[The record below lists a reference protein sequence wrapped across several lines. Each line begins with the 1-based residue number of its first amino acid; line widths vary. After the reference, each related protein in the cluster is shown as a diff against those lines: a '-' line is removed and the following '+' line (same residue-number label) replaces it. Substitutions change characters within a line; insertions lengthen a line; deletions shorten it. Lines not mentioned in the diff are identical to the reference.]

1 MYSVLRPMRAAQ
13 AERTARRRAFTL
25 VELLVVIAIM
35 GILVA
40 LLLPAVQ
47 AAREAARR
55 MQCSNNLKQF
65 GLAFHNFEGAHRVL
79 PPAGETNGFSVQ
91 ARLLP
96 YIEQAN
102 LQNLLDFT
110 QPAFSGPFNAQV
122 PNPLFVNA
130 FATPIPLMLCPSD
143 PGGRITKGY
152 GGYMYGG
159 NNYMVSIGSGTAT
172 NYDRRWSTD
181 GIAYDNSEVIFGQI
195 QDGTSNT
202 VFMSESVRSF
212 GDDMTLPAGKTPPFP
227 YQWTLNG
234 STGVSSALNAT
245 PGLKA
250 TGNPWSGSVDGN
262 GMISNPNIEALWP
275 SFTGWRGSTS
285 NAMRGRGIS
294 WASTGT
300 MNTLTSGYL
309 PPNSRVPDIAMHHT
323 GIFGPRSFHPGGA
336 NVLFGDGSV
345 RLLTKEMSP
354 FVCRALH
361 SVAGGEVASE

>member
-1 MYSVLRPMRAAQ
+1 MYSVLRPLRAAQ

-79 PPAGETNGFSVQ
+79 PPAGVTNGFSVQ

-143 PGGRITKGY
+143 PAGRITKGY

-212 GDDMTLPAGKTPPFP
+212 GDDVTLPAGKTPPFP
-227 YQWTLNG
+227 YQLTLNG

-250 TGNPWSGSVDGN
+250 TGSPWSGSVDGN

-275 SFTGWRGSTS
+275 TFTGWRGSTS

-309 PPNSRVPDIAMHHT
+309 SPNSRVPDIAMHHT